1 MLFINIYGNIC
12 IMLCNEIDL
21 ICFLGFNRVGYL
33 GVIDIVGFW
42 SDGRGVL
49 LEVGLWGDF

>member
-1 MLFINIYGNIC
+1 MIFIVIYGNIC
-12 IMLCNEIDL
+12 IMLCNEINL

-33 GVIDIVGFW
+33 GVTDIGGFW

-49 LEVGLWGDF
+49 LEAGVWGDF